1 MKKILLVLL
10 LLVINCATNRE
21 ISRVDDYE
29 ICEEENPKDCKY
41 QFENYWLPLFSKGL
55 KRKMKL
61 SEKEGFPFFFY
72 VPNLLLGID
81 SRVY

>member
-29 ICEEENPKDCKY
+29 ICEEENMKDCKY
-41 QFENYWLPLFSKGL
+41 QFENY
-55 KRKMKL
+55 
-61 SEKEGFPFFFY
+61 
-72 VPNLLLGID
+72 
-81 SRVY
+81 